1 MHVLFVIDPLPL
13 LKAYK
18 DSSVAMMRA
27 LSARGHTLSV
37 TLQGDLYI
45 DEGIVKARTTAIEL
59 VEGADLHEHA
69 WWREVGPHAA
79 PDGSLAS
86 EGARPPSGGRAANGY
101 SVDLPLSAFDA
112 VIMRKDPPF
121 DMEYVY
127 STHLLEYAQ
136 AQGARVFNSGAA
148 IRNHP
153 EKLTITEFADLAT
166 PTLVTRDMDRLKAF
180 HAQHQDVIVK
190 PLDGMGGTGIF
201 RLRAEEPNRNAI
213 LETLTDNGQRTIM
226 AQRYIPEIVKGD
238 KRILLI
244 GGEPVP
250 YCLARI
256 PLAGETRGNLAA
268 GGRGVA
274 QPLSDRDRQIAATAA
289 ERLAGRGLLL
299 VGLDVIG
306 DYVTEVN
313 VTSPT
318 CFVEITEQ
326 TGFNVGE
333 MFAKALERAVG

>member
-1 MHVLFVIDPLPL
+1 MHVLFIIDPLPS

-27 LSARGHTLSV
+27 LAGRGHELSV
-37 TLQGDLYI
+37 AYQGDLFI
-45 DEGIVKARTTAIEL
+45 DRGAVKAAATGIAL
-59 VEGADLHEHA
+59 VEGADLRGHA
-69 WWREVGPHAA
+69 WWRKRSATQDTV
-79 PDGSLAS
+79 L
-86 EGARPPSGGRAANGY
+86 SG
-101 SVDLPLSAFDA
+101 FDA
-112 VIMRKDPPF
+112 VVMRKDPPF

-127 STHLLEYAQ
+127 STHLLEYAEQ
-136 AQGARVFNSGAA
+136 QGARVFNSGAA

-153 EKLTITEFADLAT
+153 EKLSITEFAAYT
-166 PTLVTRDMDRLKAF
+166 APTLVTRDMSRLRAF
-180 HAQHQDVIVK
+180 HREYRDVIVK

-201 RLRAEEPNRNAI
+201 RLREGEANLGAI
-213 LETLTDNGQRTIM
+213 LETLTDYGTRSIM
-226 AQRYIPEIVKGD
+226 AQRYIPEIVHGD

-244 GGEPVP
+244 AGQPVP
-250 YCLARI
+250 YALARI

-274 QPLSDRDRQIAATAA
+274 QALTERDREIAAAVA
-289 ERLAGRGLLL
+289 PVLHGRGLLL

-306 DYVTEVN
+306 DYITEVN

-326 TGFNVGE
+326 TGFDVADT
-333 MFAKALERAVG
+333 FAAALEQAVGA

>member
-1 MHVLFVIDPLPL
+1 MMHVLFVIDPLEG

-27 LSARGHTLSV
+27 LVARGHSISV
-37 TLQGDLYI
+37 VHQGDLFI
-45 DEGIVKARTTAIEL
+45 DDGRTKANARSIAL
-59 VEGADLHEHA
+59 HPHGDLHGHA
-69 WWREVGPHAA
+69 WWDYTSDFEEHELVQY
-79 PDGSLAS
+79 
-86 EGARPPSGGRAANGY
+86 GA
-101 SVDLPLSAFDA
+101 VL
-112 VIMRKDPPF
+112 MRKDPPF

-136 AQGARVFNSGAA
+136 AQGAKVFNHGAA

-153 EKLTITEFADLAT
+153 EKLAITEFAQFTA
-166 PTLVTRDMDRLKAF
+166 PTLVTRNMARIKAF
-180 HAQHQDVIVK
+180 HAIHGDIIVK
-190 PLDGMGGTGIF
+190 PLDGMGGTGVF
-201 RLRAEEPNRNAI
+201 RLKADDANRGAI
-213 LETLTDNGQRTIM
+213 LETLTHDGQRTIM
-226 AQRYIPEIVKGD
+226 AQRYIPEIVHGD

-250 YCLARI
+250 YALARI

-274 QPLSDRDRQIAATAA
+274 QPLTERDWEIANA
-289 ERLAGRGLLL
+289 LAPVLYGRGLLL

-306 DYVTEVN
+306 SFVTEIN

-326 TGFNVGE
+326 TDFDVGE
-333 MFAKALERAVG
+333 RFAIALEAATHG

>member
-1 MHVLFVIDPLPL
+1 MHVLFVLDPLPGL
-13 LKAYK
+13 NAYK

-27 LSARGHTLSV
+27 LVARGHSLSV
-37 TLQGDLYI
+37 ALQGDVFI
-45 DEGIVKARTTAIEL
+45 EGGQVFACATPIGLIA
-59 VEGADLHEHA
+59 GADLHEHH
-69 WWREVGPHAA
+69 WWKE
-79 PDGSLAS
+79 L
-86 EGARPPSGGRAANGY
+86 GA
-101 SVDLPLSAFDA
+101 VIDTPLQAFSA

-127 STHLLEYAQ
+127 ITHMFDYAQ

-153 EKLTITEFADLAT
+153 EKLAITEFAQFTT
-166 PTLVTRDMDRLKAF
+166 PTLVTRDMARIKAF
-180 HAQHQDVIVK
+180 HAEHRDVIVK

-201 RLRAEEPNRNAI
+201 KLAANEPNLNAI
-213 LETLTDNGQRTIM
+213 LESLTHDGQRSIM
-226 AQRYIPEIVKGD
+226 AQRFIPEISQGD

-274 QPLSDRDRQIAATAA
+274 QPLSKRDWEIAREIAPQ
-289 ERLAGRGLLL
+289 LNKRGLLL

-306 DYVTEVN
+306 DFVTEIN

-326 TGFNVGE
+326 TGFDVGARFVE
-333 MFAKALERAVG
+333 ALELAVQQAT